1 MDAVLENYSRSP
13 HDRDRSPVGSVPIDR
28 GDVPLSSGVTP
39 LGRLSPPSPRVT
51 LLSSPAPAAALCSQ
65 ARAAGQLEKY
75 RRSPRQRHQ
84 SGENGAF
91 SGRRA
96 APNDGAWKGTP
107 PEEDDMA
114 DPRRLPDVLTSE
126 TLLLTP
132 EEAAQVLR
140 VGRTTLYALIQDGD
154 LRPVHIGRSCRLSRA
169 ELERYVER
177 LEAAAPAPPTR
188 RDGRRS
194 TPEVRSRM
202 DTGAA
207 SETA

>member
-1 MDAVLENYSRSP
+1 
-13 HDRDRSPVGSVPIDR
+13 
-28 GDVPLSSGVTP
+28 
-39 LGRLSPPSPRVT
+39 
-51 LLSSPAPAAALCSQ
+51 
-65 ARAAGQLEKY
+65 
-75 RRSPRQRHQ
+75 
-84 SGENGAF
+84 
-91 SGRRA
+91 
-96 APNDGAWKGTP
+96 
-107 PEEDDMA
+107 MA

-140 VGRTTLYALIQDGD
+140 VGRTTLYALIQDGH

-194 TPEVRSRM
+194 APEVRGRM

>member
-13 HDRDRSPVGSVPIDR
+13 HDRVRSPVGSVPIDR

-65 ARAAGQLEKY
+65 ARAAGELEKY

-96 APNDGAWKGTP
+96 APNDGA
-107 PEEDDMA
+107 
-114 DPRRLPDVLTSE
+114 
-126 TLLLTP
+126 
-132 EEAAQVLR
+132 
-140 VGRTTLYALIQDGD
+140 
-154 LRPVHIGRSCRLSRA
+154 
-169 ELERYVER
+169 
-177 LEAAAPAPPTR
+177 
-188 RDGRRS
+188 
-194 TPEVRSRM
+194 
-202 DTGAA
+202 
-207 SETA
+207 